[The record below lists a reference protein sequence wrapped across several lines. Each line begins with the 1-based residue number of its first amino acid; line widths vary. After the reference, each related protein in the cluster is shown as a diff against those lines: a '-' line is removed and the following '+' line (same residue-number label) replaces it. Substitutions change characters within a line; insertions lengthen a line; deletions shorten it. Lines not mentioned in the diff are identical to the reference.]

1 MSYEELIA
9 LPRWLSW
16 QGHGNQPKPRPLPQI
31 CLTKTSHPRSV
42 PYQCL
47 QPPTIGFLQ
56 GLSVET
62 TVVLRNRPI
71 RKHKNFKNQPP
82 GPPYFNPQIST
93 LGFLSGAEGAT
104 VLFIWVIFGSEVK
117 LCDEGCQGISRTGSM
132 NPGSTQVRG
141 KTQIRVGPNATTL
154 EVDVWQE
161 KSLHPQGELETK
173 RGVCSKFTAGV

>member
-1 MSYEELIA
+1 MKSQDH
-9 LPRWLSW
+9 S
-16 QGHGNQPKPRPLPQI
+16 HGRGMATNPVTQ
-31 CLTKTSHPRSV
+31 TFTSDLFNKKRHIRG

-47 QPPTIGFLQ
+47 QAPTVGFLQ
-56 GLSVET
+56 DFTVEFQQ
-62 TVVLRNRPI
+62 VPRNRPI
-71 RKHKNFKNQPP
+71 RKATRTSRINPP
-82 GPPYFNPQIST
+82 TNLIFTLKVSTPLFPP
-93 LGFLSGAEGAT
+93 LGFFSGAEGAT

-161 KSLHPQGELETK
+161 KSLHPQGELEENE
-173 RGVCSKFTAGV
+173 VCVQSIFTAGV